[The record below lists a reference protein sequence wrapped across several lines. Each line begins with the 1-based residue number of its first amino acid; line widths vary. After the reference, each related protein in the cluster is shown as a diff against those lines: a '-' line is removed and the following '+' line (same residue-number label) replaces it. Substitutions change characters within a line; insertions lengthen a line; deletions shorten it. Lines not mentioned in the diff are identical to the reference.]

1 MNLVLIGGGNNG
13 HTRSDGTKTPY
24 ELKEIDEYINLLTT
38 DKKLL
43 FIGHAN
49 KEFERTYLKTI
60 KEIYEPFDFE
70 CKILKLNF
78 IKNLDK
84 CRELL
89 DWASV
94 IYIGGGNTSLML
106 DKWKEYNF
114 DKLFLTYLDKKIIV
128 GVSAGACIFFKKFN
142 TDSFLKDTGE
152 YKIIDGLNI
161 VPCMFTPHANLT
173 ERLTINKE
181 YLKNKDYI
189 NLSLSKSIA
198 IHINNDKYKIIKA
211 TCDIDSYITKDYYL
225 NNKYITDNIN
235 IDGNIKDLLN
245 KR

>member
-24 ELKEIDEYINLLTT
+24 ELKEIDEYINNLTD

-49 KEFERTYLKTI
+49 KEFEKTYLKTI
-60 KEIYEPFDFE
+60 KEIYEPFGFE
-70 CKILKLNF
+70 CKIMKLNF

-94 IYIGGGNTSLML
+94 IYIGGGNTKLML

-114 DKLFLTYLDKKIIV
+114 DKLFLSYLDKKIIV
-128 GVSAGACIFFKKFN
+128 GI
-142 TDSFLKDTGE
+142 
-152 YKIIDGLNI
+152 
-161 VPCMFTPHANLT
+161 
-173 ERLTINKE
+173 
-181 YLKNKDYI
+181 
-189 NLSLSKSIA
+189 
-198 IHINNDKYKIIKA
+198 
-211 TCDIDSYITKDYYL
+211 
-225 NNKYITDNIN
+225 
-235 IDGNIKDLLN
+235 
-245 KR
+245 

>member
-24 ELKEIDEYINLLTT
+24 ELKEIDEYINSITT

-43 FIGHAN
+43 FIGHAC
-49 KEFERTYLKTI
+49 KEFERTYLKTL
-60 KEIYEPFDFE
+60 KEIYEPFGFE
-70 CKILKLNF
+70 CKIMKLNF

-94 IYIGGGNTSLML
+94 IYIGGGNTKIML

-114 DKLFLTYLDKKIIV
+114 DKLFLEYLDKKIIV
-128 GVSAGACIFFKKFN
+128 GTSAGACIFFKEFN

-152 YKIIDGLNI
+152 YKVIGGLNI
-161 VPCMFTPHANLT
+161 IPCMFTPHADHT
-173 ERLTINKE
+173 ERLNVTEE
-181 YLKNKDYI
+181 YLKDKDYI
-189 NLSLSKSIA
+189 NIALSKSMA
-198 IHINNDKYKIIKA
+198 IHINNDNYKLIDA
-211 TCDIDSYITKDYYL
+211 NCDIKPFANKNYYL
-225 NNKYITDNIN
+225 NNKYVTKK
-235 IDGNIKDLLN
+235 IDSNGNLNDLLN
-245 KR
+245 ER